1 MPIIVSAKP
10 STNFEPVSEGVH
22 IATCTSV
29 IDIGLQHNEMYD
41 KDQRKVILVW
51 EFPEMLRSMQS
62 QKT

>member
-29 IDIGLQHNEMYD
+29 IEIDAISEN
-41 KDQRKVILVW
+41 
-51 EFPEMLRSMQS
+51 LRE
-62 QKT
+62 KGVEV